1 MKNKKVT
8 ETDIDN
14 IITESFLYKRLKL
27 LAINKF
33 KYTGLEDLNIQERHI
48 EQYLFKYG
56 KCLWF
61 EDNELGLMCLPC
73 QGLGFNVY
81 NDPTRWR
88 VTGFNYTKEVKA
100 KNGVLMENNKLRVP
114 TYDAVMYFV
123 RQMYE
128 VIRARDINIKTLKL
142 PFVLT
147 TDDKQLLTVRKI
159 LDDINNNVYAILTDK
174 NAINLD
180 EVMKVLPTGAK
191 PFTAELTD
199 VYHDILNEGL
209 TYLGINN
216 ANTDKRERLITD
228 EANAN
233 NQFIESCS
241 EMFLESRKR
250 AVDDINKMFGT
261 NITVELRTTT
271 EGGED
276 NALEPIQE
284 PTTR

>member
-14 IITESFLYKRLKL
+14 LITESFLYKRLKL
-27 LAINKF
+27 LAVNKF

-48 EQYLFKYG
+48 ENYLFNYG

-61 EDNELGLMCLPC
+61 EDKELGLMCLEC
-73 QGLGFNVY
+73 QGIGVNVY
-81 NDPTRWR
+81 NDPTRW
-88 VTGFNYTKEVKA
+88 VATGFNYRKEVKA
-100 KNGVLMENNKLRVP
+100 EDAVLMENNKLRVP

-142 PFVLT
+142 PFLIA

-159 LDDINNNVYAILTDK
+159 LDDIDNNVYAIVTDK
-174 NAINLD
+174 NAVNLD
-180 EVMKVLPTGAK
+180 EVMKVLPSGAK

-199 VYHDILNEGL
+199 VYHDILNECL

-250 AVDDINKMFGT
+250 AIDEINKKFGT
-261 NITVELRTTT
+261 NITVELRTSL

-276 NALEPIQE
+276 GALKPIQE
-284 PTTR
+284 PATR

>member
-1 MKNKKVT
+1 MKTKKIT

-14 IITESFLYKRLKL
+14 LITESFLYKRLKL
-27 LAINKF
+27 LAVNKF
-33 KYTGLEDLNIQERHI
+33 KYTGLEDLHIQERHI
-48 EQYLFKYG
+48 EKYLFRYG

-61 EDNELGLMCLPC
+61 EDKELGIMCLPC
-73 QGLGFNVY
+73 QGLGVNVY
-81 NDPTRWR
+81 NDPTRW
-88 VTGFNYTKEVKA
+88 VATGFGYRKEVKA
-100 KNGVLMENNKLRVP
+100 EDSVLMENNKLRVP

-128 VIRARDINIKTLKL
+128 VIRARDINVKTLKL
-142 PFVLT
+142 PFVIA
-147 TDDKQLLTVRKI
+147 TDDKQLLTVRKV
-159 LDDINNNVYAILTDK
+159 LEDINNNVHAIVTDK
-174 NAINLD
+174 NAINLE
-180 EVMKVLPTGAK
+180 EVIKVLPTGVK

-199 VYHDILNEGL
+199 VYHDILNECL

-250 AVDDINKMFGT
+250 AIDEVNKKFGT
-261 NITVELRTTT
+261 NITVELRTTL
-271 EGGED
+271 EGGDGGEIQ
-276 NALEPIQE
+276 PIQE
-284 PTTR
+284 PITR